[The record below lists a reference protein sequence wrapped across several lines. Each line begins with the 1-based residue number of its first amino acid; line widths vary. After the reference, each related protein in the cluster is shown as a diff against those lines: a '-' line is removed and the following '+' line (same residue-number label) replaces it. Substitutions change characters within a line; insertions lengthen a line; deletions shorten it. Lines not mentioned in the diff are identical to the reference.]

1 VATVSSYLATVP
13 DGSAPPSLP
22 PPPPPSGQ
30 VIAQDTFQ
38 RPNQSRWGT
47 ASDGHAWGGD
57 ANTVSG
63 FSIAANAGQVASTG
77 GATYSATLGPAATD
91 AEVLFSGSMTSYSNS
106 NLGSVLR
113 WTSGN
118 SWYKAYIAGSSLV
131 VQKKVAGVT
140 MTLRSVPFAASPG
153 TSYTLRFR
161 AVGTTLYAK
170 VWPSASTEPG
180 GWMITVADLSLASGY
195 CGLRMLANG
204 VTARYTSFEATPE

>member
-1 VATVSSYLATVP
+1 VSA
-13 DGSAPPSLP
+13 
-22 PPPPPSGQ
+22 
-30 VIAQDTFQ
+30 
-38 RPNQSRWGT
+38 
-47 ASDGHAWGGD
+47 
-57 ANTVSG
+57 
-63 FSIAANAGQVASTG
+63 FSIVGNAGQVANAGSNS
-77 GATYSATLGPAATD
+77 YSATLGPAASD

-140 MTLRSVPFAASPG
+140 TTLQSVPFAASPG
-153 TSYTLRFR
+153 VSYTLRFR

-170 VWPSASTEPG
+170 VWPSANPEPA
-180 GWMITVADLSLASGY
+180 GWMITVSDLSLASGY

-204 VTARYTSFEATPE
+204 VTARYTSFQATPQ